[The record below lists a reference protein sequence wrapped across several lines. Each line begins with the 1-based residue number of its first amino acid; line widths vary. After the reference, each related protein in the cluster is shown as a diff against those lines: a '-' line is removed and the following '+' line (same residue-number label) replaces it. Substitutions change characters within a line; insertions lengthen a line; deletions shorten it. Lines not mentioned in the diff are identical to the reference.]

1 MAPLPT
7 GTVTFLFT
15 DIEDSTRLVEYLG
28 SRYAEV
34 LAEYRQLLRT
44 VFQERGGFEVDTQ
57 GDSLFVTFPRAKDA
71 FLAAIAAQQA
81 IFAHP
86 WPEGV
91 AVRVRM
97 GLHTGAPLSVE
108 TGYVGVDVHRAA
120 RIGAAGHGG
129 QILLSEATHIL
140 IEEDLP
146 PGASL
151 RDLGEHRLKDLTRPV
166 RLFQVI
172 VAGLPADFPPL
183 RLLSILPNNLPI
195 QLTSFVGRD
204 REMAEVKHLLATTRS
219 LTLTGTGG
227 CGKTRLALQMAAD
240 LLDEFPDGVWL
251 VELAA
256 LSDATLITRT
266 VASALHV
273 QEEPGRPLVVTLS
286 ESLRTKRLLLVLDNC
301 EHLIAACAHLAETLL
316 LTSPTLKLLATSRE
330 RLGIPGE
337 MTYSVPSLPVP
348 DLRRPASIEQL
359 TQVDSVRL
367 FVERAVSSQPEFRVI
382 DTNALAVARICHAL
396 EGIPLAIELAAARV
410 KVLSAQQI
418 AKRLDDRFRL
428 LTEGSR
434 TVSPR
439 QQTLQATM
447 DWSYELL
454 SEPERIL
461 LRRLSVFAG
470 GFSLEAVETI
480 CSGDSVEV
488 RQALDLL
495 TYLVDK
501 SLVMVDYQ
509 GEGAR
514 YRLLETVRQYGRD
527 RLLASRQAEE
537 VRAKHRDWYVE
548 LAEQAEPMLAGPD
561 EAWLDR
567 LDKEQD
573 NLRAAIDFSLRSG
586 QAEAALRL
594 GAALW
599 PFWQVRGYWT
609 EGRQWLEAALDG
621 SRGAPPA
628 LRAKAIR
635 GAGELAQYQG
645 DHERAQTLSEES
657 LALFRA
663 LGDKHGMARALST
676 LGNVAY
682 HQGDYTAAGELHEE
696 SLVYGRELGDAPL
709 VATSLV
715 NLASIADHHG
725 DFDRASALCRESLT
739 MFRHARDKRGA
750 AFALNMLGILASDQG
765 NYPEARARFEES
777 LALRREL
784 GDKRGIAASLDNLGL
799 VAWEQRDYE
808 AARALYEESLT
819 LRREL
824 GDKHGIAASLDHMGL
839 AAWHQGDYRQATAL
853 LEESLTVRKALGDK
867 AGIAGSLEGLA
878 RVAQDPERAARLCG
892 AATTLRDAIDAPRPP
907 AERSDYERRLNG
919 LRTQLGE
926 VAFAAAWNQGRAMTV
941 EEAIQYAITVAGV

>member
-44 VFQERGGFEVDTQ
+44 AFQERGGFEVDTL
-57 GDSLFVTFPRAKDA
+57 GDSLFVTFPRVKDA

-166 RLFQVI
+166 RLSQVI

-428 LTEGSR
+428 LTQGSR

-501 SLVMVDYQ
+501 SLVMVDHQ

-537 VRAKHRDWYVE
+537 VRARHRDWYVE

-599 PFWQVRGYWT
+599 PFWRVRGYWT

-628 LRAKAIR
+628 LRAKAMR

-663 LGDKHGMARALST
+663 LGDKHGTARALST

-808 AARALYEESLT
+808 AARAPYEESLT

-892 AATTLRDAIDAPRPP
+892 AAAALRDAIDAPRPP

-941 EEAIQYAITVAGV
+941 EEAIEYAITVAGV